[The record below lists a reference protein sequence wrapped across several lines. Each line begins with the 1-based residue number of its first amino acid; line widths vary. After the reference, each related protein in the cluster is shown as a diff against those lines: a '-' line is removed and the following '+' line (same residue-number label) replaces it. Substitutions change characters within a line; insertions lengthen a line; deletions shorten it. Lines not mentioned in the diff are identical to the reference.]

1 MKLMSIQHIQKGY
14 TLIEILVA
22 VGIFTI
28 LIAAPT
34 GFFVGSLRGQLKTLA
49 SQKLLDNTSYTLE
62 YISRSLRMAKKEL
75 SADPLTAC
83 LLEGGTI
90 LYGHNY
96 QITRG
101 GNGLKFINYKNEC
114 QEFFLDENDHRLKE
128 SKNGAAPVAL
138 TAEDLEITSLTGLK
152 FKLSGESQADTDQPR
167 VTLFLKIKGGKGQME
182 ELQPLI
188 KIQTTISQR
197 NLDVPY

>member
-1 MKLMSIQHIQKGY
+1 MKKGY
-14 TLIEILVA
+14 TLIEVLVA

-152 FKLSGESQADTDQPR
+152 FKLSGESKADTDQPR
-167 VTLFLKIKGGKGQME
+167 VTLFLKIKGARGQKP
-182 ELQPLI
+182 ELQPEI

>member
-1 MKLMSIQHIQKGY
+1 MKNSY
-14 TLIEILVA
+14 TLIEVLVA

-62 YISRSLRMAKKEL
+62 YISRALRMAKKEL
-75 SADPLTAC
+75 NCSDITNPATCSCLKTQGYGYNYENPNGDVSA
-83 LLEGGTI
+83 I
-90 LYGHNY
+90 
-96 QITRG
+96 R
-101 GNGLKFINYKNEC
+101 FINYKEEC
-114 QEFFLDENDHRLKE
+114 QEFFLEGNRLKE
-128 SKNGAAPVAL
+128 SKAGLENYL
-138 TAEDLEITSLTGLK
+138 TSEELELISLK
-152 FKLSGESQADTDQPR
+152 FNLFGESQDDTDQPR
-167 VTLFLKIKGGKGQME
+167 LTLSLDIKGAKGQMP
-182 ELQPLI
+182 ELRPEI

>member
-1 MKLMSIQHIQKGY
+1 MKKGY
-14 TLIEILVA
+14 TLIEVLVA

-167 VTLFLKIKGGKGQME
+167 VTLFLKIKGARGQKP
-182 ELQPLI
+182 ELQPEI

>member
-1 MKLMSIQHIQKGY
+1 MSIQHIQKGY
-14 TLIEILVA
+14 TLIEVLVA

-167 VTLFLKIKGGKGQME
+167 VTLFLKIKGARGQKP
-182 ELQPLI
+182 ELQPEI

>member
-167 VTLFLKIKGGKGQME
+167 VT
-182 ELQPLI
+182 
-188 KIQTTISQR
+188 
-197 NLDVPY
+197 